1 MTDTTSSNESAPIPA
16 GIPGNKDVWHAD
28 AMPSPRGC
36 LGRNATLS
44 SVRRVFASRAEIVLG
59 SVVGRGSFGVV
70 YKGTWHGQT
79 VAVRRASPTPLRPM
93 YDGGVVRPQVKQLFD
108 PAVHDEEAAIL
119 SVLSHRNVVG
129 YRCECSFESQRLLV
143 TEFVP
148 NGTVYEVLKFGK
160 LSLTY
165 ALLLNWLSQI
175 AEGMNYLHSG
185 APFTVSGFS
194 RNASPVHGWH
204 KMHQTGRTP

>member
-1 MTDTTSSNESAPIPA
+1 
-16 GIPGNKDVWHAD
+16 
-28 AMPSPRGC
+28 
-36 LGRNATLS
+36 
-44 SVRRVFASRAEIVLG
+44 
-59 SVVGRGSFGVV
+59 
-70 YKGTWHGQT
+70 
-79 VAVRRASPTPLRPM
+79 M

-148 NGTVYEVLKFGK
+148 NGTVHEVLKFGK

-194 RNASPVHGWH
+194 SNASPGHGVRVPCMAGM
-204 KMHQTGRTP
+204 KCIGREARRDWRGYRLCTAI